1 MRPTRTRVLV
11 ALILAGFTA
20 GNSYAPAATGAEAA
34 SLTSIK
40 ESRVSPDR
48 HRSARRTQLSVRVGC
63 SSSGECSATA
73 QGGTGIYDSWDWY
86 GAEEHFDAGGS
97 WSSADASG
105 YCVSGAA
112 VQVAA
117 RVTDSSGATALGE
130 KFIFCPN

>member
-1 MRPTRTRVLV
+1 MRPTKSRALV
-11 ALILAGFTA
+11 ALIVAGITA
-20 GNSYAPAATGAEAA
+20 GAAYTPAATTSKTAKSA
-34 SLTSIK
+34 SLT

-48 HRSARRTQLSVRVGC
+48 HRSLRRTQLSVRVGC
-63 SSSGECSATA
+63 SSSGDCSATA
-73 QGGTGIYDSWDWY
+73 QGGTGIYDSWEWY
-86 GAEEHFDAGGS
+86 GADEHFDAGGS

-130 KFIFCPN
+130 RFIFCPN

>member
-1 MRPTRTRVLV
+1 MRAKKSRALV
-11 ALILAGFTA
+11 ALIVAGFTA
-20 GNSYAPAATGAEAA
+20 GAAYAPAATGAEAA
-34 SLTSIK
+34 NPTSLK

-63 SSSGECSATA
+63 NSSGECSATA

-86 GAEEHFDAGGS
+86 GADEHFDAGGS

-130 KFIFCPN
+130 RFIFCPN